1 MSVSKTD
8 RRSSNLCG
16 VAKQRKFMKI
26 AITGHTAGIGLA
38 LAELYQSLGHEVV
51 GFSRTTGYN
60 IAVASDRARIVADA
74 QDCDMFFNNAHD
86 WFGDNFAEVTL
97 FEALWQSWRG
107 QRRTIVNISSLLV
120 AEQRQPR
127 SGLLYRSGK
136 VALEDLSSFCQ
147 AEMAWPQICV
157 IRCPLVLTRFTCE
170 ANKVKPNIMSATKFA
185 QIVHHA
191 VFETEARQLF
201 VDVRNVPID

>member
-1 MSVSKTD
+1 
-8 RRSSNLCG
+8 
-16 VAKQRKFMKI
+16 MKI

-38 LAELYQSLGHEVV
+38 LAELYQSLGHQVI

-60 IAVASDRARIVADA
+60 IARPEDRARIVADA
-74 QDCDMFFNNAHD
+74 QDCDIFFNNAHD
-86 WFGDNFAEVTL
+86 WYGDNFAEVTL
-97 FEALWQSWRG
+97 FEALWQSWKG

-120 AEQRQPR
+120 ADQRQPR

-136 VALEDLSSFCQ
+136 VALEDLSRFCQ

-170 ANKVKPNIMSATKFA
+170 ANKVLPNIMSATKFA
-185 QIVHHA
+185 EIVHHA
-191 VFETEARQLF
+191 VSETEARQLF
-201 VDVRNVPID
+201 VDVRNIPLE